1 MGGLGCNCPI
11 VKRHVLFLEFE
22 TMIVNNRSTVSIQLF
37 MAEAVSINSAKFA
50 LGLEPFPS
58 NILLRIHDQKARG
71 RYQ

>member
-1 MGGLGCNCPI
+1 M
-11 VKRHVLFLEFE
+11 LFLEFE

-37 MAEAVSINSAKFA
+37 MAEAVSNNSAKSV

-58 NILLRIHDQKARG
+58 NILLRILDQKARG